1 MTSKLRKSHRLLLAA
16 VLGGLL
22 SGCGDS
28 AEEEARFQAEIARDD
43 RISALHAACLESP
56 TALEEYRACVQH
68 SRETKTPELGLSR
81 RGEKLPDDL
90 FSGPGLEHITVLSIN
105 GNKLTDLPSSL
116 SNLTN
121 LKELRLESNEF
132 TEIPE
137 VVFEMPWLEK
147 MSISMNR
154 ISHIS
159 DKINNLSSLKSL
171 DLAVNELA
179 TLPKSL
185 AGLTRLKYLNLA
197 ANRFATIPASIAT
210 LPNVEYLSFAR
221 NRLEAV
227 PDTVTQMHSLKGLFL
242 KDNHIHIL
250 PEQWDGM
257 DRLAVLHLA
266 RNSLSTLPISLT
278 HLTQLSQPTE
288 GHIGRLPFDVDNA
301 EGMDYKFEKW
311 GDVEV
316 AHGIDVSNN
325 KFTSLDPA
333 FCQVGWINLENNP
346 LTTEKFNFSCGK

>member
-1 MTSKLRKSHRLLLAA
+1 MTSKLRKFPLLLLTAI
-16 VLGGLL
+16 LGGLL

-28 AEEEARFQAEIARDD
+28 AEEEARFQAEIARQD
-43 RISALHAACLESP
+43 RLNALHDACLESP
-56 TALEEYRACVQH
+56 TAVEEYRACVQY
-68 SRETKTPELGLSR
+68 SRETKNPVIGLGGG
-81 RGEKLPDDL
+81 GEELPDDL
-90 FSGPGLEHITVLSIN
+90 FSGPGLEHVTVLFLN
-105 GNKLTDLPSSL
+105 DNKLTDLPSSL
-116 SNLTN
+116 TNLTN
-121 LKELRLESNEF
+121 LKKLYLFKNEF

-137 VVFEMPWLEK
+137 VVFELPGLEK
-147 MSISMNR
+147 MSITFNR

-171 DLAVNELA
+171 DLGVNELA

-185 AGLTRLKYLNLA
+185 AGLARLKYLNLE

-210 LPNVEYLSFAR
+210 LPNVEYLSFAE

-227 PDTVTQMHSLKGLFL
+227 PDAITQMPSLKGVFL

-257 DRLAVLHLA
+257 ERLAVLHLA
-266 RNSLSTLPISLT
+266 RNSLSSLPVSLAR
-278 HLTQLSQPTE
+278 LPQLGQSIE

-301 EGMDYKFEKW
+301 EGMDEKFEER
-311 GDVEV
+311 GIREV

-325 KFTSLDPA
+325 KFTSLDSA
-333 FCQVGWINLENNP
+333 FCRVGWINLENNP